1 MDTSEKLKALH
12 EHCNRHKTCQPC
24 ILNNECCLK
33 FIDGECCLKFID
45 GEITGMYEDIKTR
58 QNAAAPTEDMP
69 TEDGTAAGAAH
80 YLACPIQPIELMQ
93 YTLTHEELLGFLKGN
108 IIKYTLRANHKGTP
122 EKDKAKALQY
132 KKWLDVVL
140 IGDTINV

>member
-1 MDTSEKLKALH
+1 MGGEPDGIQGGISSLYDALH
-12 EHCNRHKTCQPC
+12 ATPP
-24 ILNNECCLK
+24 
-33 FIDGECCLKFID
+33 
-45 GEITGMYEDIKTR
+45 ITETTIT
-58 QNAAAPTEDMP
+58 P

-108 IIKYTLRANHKGTP
+108 IITYTLRANHKGAP

-140 IGDTINV
+140 IGDTINVQ

>member
-1 MDTSEKLKALH
+1 MGEY
-12 EHCNRHKTCQPC
+12 P
-24 ILNNECCLK
+24 
-33 FIDGECCLKFID
+33 DGIQGMIRTLYDELPATPP
-45 GEITGMYEDIKTR
+45 ITETTIT
-58 QNAAAPTEDMP
+58 P

-93 YTLTHEELLGFLKGN
+93 YTLTKEELIGFLKGN

-132 KKWLDVVL
+132 KKWLDAVL
-140 IGDTINV
+140 AGDPITI